1 MFDWTRCLKLF
12 SFSLSPAL
20 VFCISCKRCTCATTC
35 RQADVNLLFFFTQ
48 PKKCKNGNIIK
59 RNSWQNCTPHSTALT
74 ATQQPIQLLFHEVLG
89 VFKKAGPASA
99 RRTTKGRPT
108 PSLSSWHR
116 YHLCGFGHF
125 IFSSLGRWFVVFYPF
140 KKIRPCLPP
149 DWQEELLQSA
159 GARISDVNIIVIVS
173 PNICLN
179 ILDI

>member
-1 MFDWTRCLKLF
+1 M
-12 SFSLSPAL
+12 PP
-20 VFCISCKRCTCATTC
+20 TC
-35 RQADVNLLFFFTQ
+35 RQTAVNLLFFFTR
-48 PKKCKNGNIIK
+48 PKKFNNSNIIK
-59 RNSWQNCTPHSTALT
+59 GNSWQKCRPHSKALT
-74 ATQQPIQLLFHEVLG
+74 ATQQTIQLLFHEVLG

-116 YHLCGFGHF
+116 YHLKCGFGHF

-159 GARISDVNIIVIVS
+159 GARISDVNIIVTLQITV
-173 PNICLN
+173 
-179 ILDI
+179 